1 MKEPV
6 KGKSEAGRRR
16 EARAQQTRQ
25 RIVDASAHL
34 FVDRGYAATTVEL
47 IAGEA
52 GVAAATVYQAFGTKH
67 AILARVLDTAVAGD
81 AEPVPL
87 LDQAWVNRA
96 RREPDGV
103 RRLTIVARAA
113 ALVAARTATIKEV
126 MRDAAGTEPEV
137 QTLIRQD
144 HERRYRTQQALVDLI
159 LDARPLRSGLDR
171 DQAVATFFA
180 VVNSDSYRLLVGHLG
195 WSVNQWQRWLTA
207 LLQRQFFGIDAPT

>member
-1 MKEPV
+1 MREPV

-16 EARAQQTRQ
+16 EARAHLTRQ
-25 RIVDASAHL
+25 RIADAAARL

-67 AILARVLDTAVAGD
+67 AILARVLDVAVAGGAD
-81 AEPVPL
+81 PVSL

-103 RRLTIVARAA
+103 RRLTIVVRSA
-113 ALVAARTATIKEV
+113 ALVAARTSTIKEV
-126 MRDAAGTEPEV
+126 IRDAAATEPEV
-137 QTLIRQD
+137 RSLIRQD
-144 HERRYRTQQALVDLI
+144 HERRYRTQQALVDLV
-159 LDARPLRSGLDR
+159 LDARPLRPGLDR
-171 DQAVATFFA
+171 DQAVTTFFA

-195 WSVNQWQRWLTA
+195 WSVPRWQRWLIAT
-207 LLQRQFFGIDAPT
+207 LQRQFFDIDAPM

>member
-47 IAGEA
+47 IAGQA

-67 AILARVLDTAVAGD
+67 AILARVLDISVAGD
-81 AEPVPL
+81 AEPVAL

-96 RREPDGV
+96 RREPDRV
-103 RRLTIVARAA
+103 RRLTIVVRAA
-113 ALVAARTATIKEV
+113 ALVAARSATIKEV

>member
-67 AILARVLDTAVAGD
+67 AILARVLDISVAGD
-81 AEPVPL
+81 AEPVAL

-96 RREPDGV
+96 RREPDRV
-103 RRLTIVARAA
+103 RRLAIVVRAA

-144 HERRYRTQQALVDLI
+144 HEWRYRTQQALVDLI

>member
-25 RIVDASAHL
+25 RIVDASARL

-67 AILARVLDTAVAGD
+67 AILARVLDTEVAGD
-81 AEPVPL
+81 AEPIPL

-103 RRLTIVARAA
+103 RRLAIVARGA

-137 QTLIRQD
+137 QKLIRQD

-159 LDARPLRSGLDR
+159 LDTRPLRPGFDR

-180 VVNSDSYRLLVGHLG
+180 IVNSDSYRLLVGHLG
-195 WSVNQWQRWLTA
+195 WSVNHWQRWLIA